1 MLAGS
6 PPRAMTTGILSPR
19 SAIVRQCAAPNLCR
33 CQCIASV
40 SLFKTWTRYI
50 PTLRTP
56 EAGSRVMT
64 PPSVMYGP
72 PSSGQQIGTGNWARS
87 TSDSLITV
95 FWQAGRPTVLGGN
108 LAISASRG
116 SIASLPSSPSGTLSA
131 ISSAMRTPTSSR
143 PSTPRASDI
152 RRSEPKRL
160 TATGY
165 CDFPPLR
172 SVGCVNS
179 SAGPP
184 PGDFMQRSATS
195 VISLSTETGRATRVR
210 SPALSIAAT
219 NSRRLSSAIV
229 HGADAPGQ
237 AFEPD
242 ARESRGAEP
251 LGQCLR
257 LRKCEHRLWQVGI
270 GFPMFRHEP
279 ADSGENSPEIE
290 EVDRAQRREPGR
302 GELEYDEPR
311 TGFQHSGR
319 FVEAAVEVGEIAYAK
334 SHQRAVEPRRGKRQR
349 QRVGGDRDGAGRFAL
364 ALRQHRDHEVGADH
378 TAAEAALSGELGGQV
393 QRAGTEI
400 EIGAVGVSFPTEARH
415 GGAPPGPIHVE
426 AEQVVQ
432 EVVARSDRGE
442 HATDVGW
449 RTTHRRER
457 WAGPPERRQ
466 RSAGR

>member
-6 PPRAMTTGILSPR
+6 PPRAMATGIFSPR
-19 SAIVRQCAAPNLCR
+19 SAITRQCAAPTLCR
-33 CQCIASV
+33 CQCIANV
-40 SLFKTWTRYI
+40 FLLNTCTRYI
-50 PTLRTP
+50 PTFLTP
-56 EAGSRVMT
+56 DSGSLVMT

-87 TSDSLITV
+87 TSDSSITV
-95 FWQAGRPTVLGGN
+95 LWQAARPTVLGGN
-108 LAISASRG
+108 FAISASRG
-116 SIASLPSSPSGTLSA
+116 SIASLPSRPSGTLSA
-131 ISSAMRTPTSSR
+131 INSAIRAPTWSR
-143 PSTPRASDI
+143 HSTPSASDM
-152 RRSEPKRL
+152 RCSEPKRL

-165 CDFPPLR
+165 LDFPPVR

-210 SPALSIAAT
+210 SPALSIAVT

-229 HGADAPGQ
+229 DRADATGQ
-237 AFEPD
+237 ALEPD
-242 ARESRGAEP
+242 ARESRGGQP
-251 LGQCLR
+251 LRQCFG
-257 LRKCEHRLWQVGI
+257 LRKCKHGLWQVGI
-270 GFPMFRHEP
+270 GVSMFRHEP
-279 ADSGENSPEIE
+279 ADGGQNSTEIE

-302 GELEYDEPR
+302 GELEDDETR
-311 TGFQHSGR
+311 SGFQDAGH
-319 FVEAAVEVGEIAYAK
+319 FAKAPVEIGEIAYAK

-349 QRVGGDRDGAGRFAL
+349 QRVGRDRDGAGRFAP
-364 ALRQHRDHEVGADH
+364 ALREHRDHEVGADH
-378 TAAEAALSGELGGQV
+378 TAAEAALPGELGGQV
-393 QRAGTEI
+393 QRAGAEI
-400 EIGAVGVSFPTEARH
+400 EVGAGGLSFPAESRH

-432 EVVARSDRGE
+432 EVVARSDRRE

-457 WAGPPERRQ
+457 
-466 RSAGR
+466 